1 MKSFMILTLAL
12 CQFALAGSA
21 AAAQFFD
28 FDAQAIMPT
37 TVGSSAEVY
46 GIIVNGSAVDTP
58 LPLDF
63 ANFEYTVVVTGLVM
77 DSSGMTS
84 MFSNGTVV
92 IYEDAAS
99 TADWTNSSS
108 FSDGVAILSGTL
120 ATFQHTM
127 LTVSLGNGQGMVDW
141 TGGTRLNDL
150 APADQ
155 TGWPFLTAISRS
167 ETQVEPG
174 YSEKWDGKIEP
185 TEEVVATELQSWSGL
200 KVLFR

>member
-1 MKSFMILTLAL
+1 MKSFVILTLAL
-12 CQFALAGSA
+12 CQIVMAGHA

-28 FDAQAIMPT
+28 FDAQAKMPT
-37 TVGSSAEVY
+37 TIGSSAEVY
-46 GIIVNGSAVDTP
+46 GIIVNGTAVDTP

-63 ANFEYTVVVTGLVM
+63 ANFEYTVVVTGLVL
-77 DSSGMTS
+77 DSSGTTS

-92 IYEDAAS
+92 IYEDAAT
-99 TADWTNSSS
+99 TADWTDSAS

-120 ATFQHTM
+120 ATIQHTM

-141 TGGTRLNDL
+141 TGGSRLNDL

-155 TGWPFLTAISRS
+155 TAWPFLTAISRS
-167 ETQVEPG
+167 ATQVEPG
-174 YSEKWDGKIEP
+174 YTEKWDGKIEP
-185 TEEVVATELQSWSGL
+185 TVEVVATELQSWSGL